1 MRPWKLMTLLTL
13 AAVVPIGLSNDQWL
27 GDMKQWL
34 KSIPVGNTSESPTLQ
49 TTAYG
54 GSSAGSASGTASG
67 LTGGLTTSTAGGP
80 AGASG
85 SATDDIRNATGV
97 GTASSGS
104 TMPKFGTSAG
114 SGSSWTT
121 SGTATGSAGGS
132 SVGSGTAGSSNTGS
146 DYGSAKSGVQATL
159 VNGSAANTVTNASGA
174 SPAGRD
180 VLTSAQAANAVGKT
194 DEGESPVEGIAFTN
208 FLEVFRFD
216 IQPKWVFSRWP
227 RVTTVLADQAL
238 EGLRVPLVSG
248 RNADDIS
255 GSLTYYFDHQ
265 KTLQR
270 ISFVGYTGDERRLAR
285 MVVESYGMKPVPSLH
300 AGLFMLSWNGTPRS
314 VLRLTH
320 QPVVRSSDTNRRL
333 EVMLEIN
340 RPRAY
345 YGLSREF
352 KDLLDQ
358 DRANAKW

>member
-1 MRPWKLMTLLTL
+1 MRPWKLTTLLVL

-54 GSSAGSASGTASG
+54 GSSTAGGGGTASG
-67 LTGGLTTSTAGGP
+67 LTGGLTTSQAGGP
-80 AGASG
+80 AGGSG
-85 SATDDIRNATGV
+85 NATDEIRNAAGV
-97 GTASSGS
+97 GTAAGGS
-104 TMPKFGTSAG
+104 AMPKFGTSAG
-114 SGSSWTT
+114 TGSSWTT
-121 SGTATGSAGGS
+121 SGTAAGSA
-132 SVGSGTAGSSNTGS
+132 VGSGTAGSSNAGS
-146 DYGSAKSGVQATL
+146 DYGPSKSGVQATL
-159 VNGSAANTVTNASGA
+159 VNGSAANSVTNASGA
-174 SPAGRD
+174 SAAGRD
-180 VLTSAQAANAVGKT
+180 LLTSGQAANAVGKT
-194 DEGESPVEGIAFTN
+194 EEGESPVEGIAFTN
-208 FLEVFRFD
+208 FQEVFRFD

-248 RNADDIS
+248 KNADDIS

-285 MVVESYGMKPVPSLH
+285 MVVEAYGMKPVPSLH

-352 KDLLDQ
+352 KELLDQ
-358 DRANAKW
+358 DHANAKW

>member
-1 MRPWKLMTLLTL
+1 MC
-13 AAVVPIGLSNDQWL
+13 
-27 GDMKQWL
+27 
-34 KSIPVGNTSESPTLQ
+34 
-49 TTAYG
+49 
-54 GSSAGSASGTASG
+54 SSD
-67 LTGGLTTSTAGGP
+67 L
-80 AGASG
+80 
-85 SATDDIRNATGV
+85 
-97 GTASSGS
+97 
-104 TMPKFGTSAG
+104 G

-121 SGTATGSAGGS
+121 SGTATGST
-132 SVGSGTAGSSNTGS
+132 VGSPSGTGTAGSSNTGS
-146 DYGSAKSGVQATL
+146 DYGSSKSGVQATL

-174 SPAGRD
+174 SAAGRD
-180 VLTSAQAANAVGKT
+180 VLTSGQAANAVGKT
-194 DEGESPVEGIAFTN
+194 EEGESPVEGIAFAN

-248 RNADDIS
+248 KNADDIS

-285 MVVESYGMKPVPSLH
+285 MVVESYGMKPVPSLY
-300 AGLFMLSWNGTPRS
+300 AGLFMISWNGTPRS

-352 KDLLDQ
+352 KELLDQ
-358 DRANAKW
+358 DHANAKW